1 MFQMRSSGRT
11 TCKRVRTRVP
21 RWGAGPAAALVAL
34 VSAAAPTLANDTV
47 SAGVG
52 GTSITVN
59 GTTIST
65 SEIDLEE
72 LGALQGVP
80 ASTVKLELEA
90 VAAETPE
97 RTAVDAIVSRLAADT
112 PLATA
117 LANLST
123 ASGGAISPARA
134 LTSVVAQNGHPGAS
148 GSTGAPGQPGAGA
161 GTGQPSTTTAHNS
174 FRLRPAARRLEG
186 RRGSHVRVRF
196 SVSSA
201 ATLIYTG
208 RHLATG
214 VRKINAGTNL
224 LVVKLPRTP
233 GNYRLTL
240 KAIGAREG
248 QTAQNTITLVA
259 LRSKASHKHHH

>member
-1 MFQMRSSGRT
+1 MTVARLIQLRQAVQRISQCDLVFVHLLADPRRLLRPIVIKDAIQRGLGDFLAGRLN
-11 TCKRVRTRVP
+11 RDVRD
-21 RWGAGPAAALVAL
+21 AGPAAALVAL

-47 SAGVG
+47 GAGVG

-80 ASTVKLELEA
+80 ASTVKLELEE

-117 LANLST
+117 LADLST

-148 GSTGAPGQPGAGA
+148 GSTGTPGQSGAGA
-161 GTGQPSTTTAHNS
+161 GTGQPSTTTAHN
-174 FRLRPAARRLEG
+174 L
-186 RRGSHVRVRF
+186 
-196 SVSSA
+196 
-201 ATLIYTG
+201 
-208 RHLATG
+208 
-214 VRKINAGTNL
+214 
-224 LVVKLPRTP
+224 
-233 GNYRLTL
+233 
-240 KAIGAREG
+240 
-248 QTAQNTITLVA
+248 
-259 LRSKASHKHHH
+259 